1 MSGVSGCRIARNS
14 GAEPKST
21 TSWCGPLSNNQ
32 TRTGRTGGVVKE
44 GGPLRCT
51 VCTLQRQIWW
61 PSAYDQE
68 EALAMGSLLLVRFT
82 RFEAACISKDGC
94 ARSKQ

>member
-1 MSGVSGCRIARNS
+1 M
-14 GAEPKST
+14 
-21 TSWCGPLSNNQ
+21 
-32 TRTGRTGGVVKE
+32 KE
-44 GGPLRCT
+44 GGAASLHS
-51 VCTLQRQIWW
+51 LQRQIWW

-68 EALAMGSLLLVRFT
+68 GALAIGSLLVWFT

>member
-32 TRTGRTGGVVKE
+32 TPTGRTGGVVKE
-44 GGPLRCT
+44 RGAASLHG
-51 VCTLQRQIWW
+51 LQRQIWW

-68 EALAMGSLLLVRFT
+68 EALAIGSLLLVWFT

>member
-1 MSGVSGCRIARNS
+1 MSGLSGCRIARNS

-32 TRTGRTGGVVKE
+32 TRTGGRTGGVVKE
-44 GGPLRCT
+44 GGAASLHS
-51 VCTLQRQIWW
+51 LQRQIWW

-68 EALAMGSLLLVRFT
+68 GALAIGSLLVWLT
-82 RFEAACISKDGC
+82 RFEAACLSKDGC